1 LFDVLVGVNLL
12 REGLDLPEVSLVA
25 ILDADKEGFL
35 RSETSLIQ
43 TIGRSARNVNAKVIL
58 YADKITDS
66 MQKAI
71 DETER
76 RRKKQE
82 AYNKEHGI
90 TPETIKKNIAAGIE
104 EQTKE
109 SRDMKVALGQDEEL
123 FITQEYI
130 NELEKEMLE
139 AAERLEFERAAN
151 IRDRIEE
158 MRKHIGKSASAKMF
172 EFKKNRKRKSGR
184 T

>member
-1 LFDVLVGVNLL
+1 
-12 REGLDLPEVSLVA
+12 
-25 ILDADKEGFL
+25 
-35 RSETSLIQ
+35 
-43 TIGRSARNVNAKVIL
+43 VIL
-58 YADKITDS
+58 YADKVTES
-66 MQKAI
+66 MQRAI

-104 EQTKE
+104 EQTNQ
-109 SRDMKVALGQDEEL
+109 SRDRKVALGQDDEL

-139 AAERLEFERAAN
+139 AADHLEFERAAV

-158 MRKHIGKSASAKMF
+158 MKKHIGKSASAKMF
-172 EFKKNRKRKSGR
+172 DFGRKKRSRNRRKSEPQS
-184 T
+184 

>member
-1 LFDVLVGVNLL
+1 L

-58 YADKITDS
+58 YADKVTES

-82 AYNKEHGI
+82 VYNTEYGI
-90 TPETIKKNIAAGIE
+90 TPETIKKNIAKGIE
-104 EQTKE
+104 DQAKE
-109 SRDMKVALGQDEEL
+109 SRDLKVSLGQDEEL

-139 AAERLEFERAAN
+139 AADNLEFERAA
-151 IRDRIEE
+151 ILRDKIEE
-158 MRKHIGKSASAKMF
+158 MRKHIGKNASAKMF
-172 EFKKNRKRKSGR
+172 DFSRKGKRKKRGR
-184 T
+184 S